1 MVTYYT
7 PHMMTCFWN
16 NSHWDSY
23 GMDDSPVELKFRSYM
38 SLIDCIE
45 YSRLFDDGV
54 HPQRWAEAAE
64 LKMML
69 RILNRLVY
77 WPTGSLHERSLWNQL
92 HRTKVDFKQVESRKN
107 MNHQMCPFCK
117 KQCENIPSRQT

>member
-64 LKMML
+64 LKML
-69 RILNRLVY
+69 RILNRLV
-77 WPTGSLHERSLWNQL
+77 
-92 HRTKVDFKQVESRKN
+92 
-107 MNHQMCPFCK
+107 
-117 KQCENIPSRQT
+117 

>member
-1 MVTYYT
+1 
-7 PHMMTCFWN
+7 
-16 NSHWDSY
+16 
-23 GMDDSPVELKFRSYM
+23 MDDSPVELKFRSYM

-64 LKMML
+64 LKML

-77 WPTGSLHERSLWNQL
+77 WPTGSLHKRSLWNQL
-92 HRTKVDFKQVESRKN
+92 GQRWISNRSRVGRT
-107 MNHQMCPFCK
+107 
-117 KQCENIPSRQT
+117 